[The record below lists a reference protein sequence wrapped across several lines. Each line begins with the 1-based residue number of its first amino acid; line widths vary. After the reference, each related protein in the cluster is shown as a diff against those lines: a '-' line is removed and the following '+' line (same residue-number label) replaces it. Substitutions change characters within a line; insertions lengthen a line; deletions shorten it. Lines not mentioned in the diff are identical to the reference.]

1 MIPKST
7 DWDSMSEE
15 EKKLSAKKME
25 VFAAM
30 VDVIDQNIGRVVDY
44 LTSTGEFDNTFVL
57 FMSDNGAE
65 GVAMEALPV
74 S

>member
-1 MIPKST
+1 
-7 DWDSMSEE
+7 
-15 EKKLSAKKME
+15 ME

-30 VDVIDQNIGRVVDY
+30 VDIMDRNIGRVISFLED
-44 LTSTGEFDNTFVL
+44 SGELDNTFVL

-74 S
+74 FITCPITN